1 MRANCFEACNVLEK
15 SAFKPYRGFC
25 NQLTG
30 NGPVD
35 SKMVAGELRAQTE
48 DSHDKLAEHW
58 EHKFEKKE
66 DDIARLE
73 KKNDDLKNEMKEN
86 NMKIKELRD

>member
-1 MRANCFEACNVLEK
+1 
-15 SAFKPYRGFC
+15 
-25 NQLTG
+25 
-30 NGPVD
+30 
-35 SKMVAGELRAQTE
+35 MVAGELRAQTK

-73 KKNDDLKNEMKEN
+73 KK
-86 NMKIKELRD
+86 IKELRD